1 MHLRAIIHVIWSPE
15 KSTQEKSGR
24 STCKDLQD
32 PSLRSPCNVFVVVC
46 LSVVVGVHD
55 LIIIEHVLVDRGT
68 VAVVTNVADIFVVVV
83 VVVIVYPY
91 LFLFSTQV
99 FTALFAAEIV
109 FRLVA
114 MGPMAFIRSRWNV
127 FDTTVVSGSLLGYFY
142 KSAEGLSIFRTLR
155 LVRT

>member
-1 MHLRAIIHVIWSPE
+1 MILLLLLLS
-15 KSTQEKSGR
+15 
-24 STCKDLQD
+24 DL
-32 PSLRSPCNVFVVVC
+32 L
-46 LSVVVGVHD
+46 GVD
-55 LIIIEHVLVDRGT
+55 NFDKHVLVDRGT
-68 VAVVTNVADIFVVVV
+68 IAVFVVVVGNIFVVVV
-83 VVVIVYPY
+83 VVVVVYPY
-91 LFLFSTQV
+91 LFLFTTQV

-155 LVRT
+155 LVSTKI

>member
-1 MHLRAIIHVIWSPE
+1 MFLLTEVPLLLLLMLLIFS
-15 KSTQEKSGR
+15 SS
-24 STCKDLQD
+24 S
-32 PSLRSPCNVFVVVC
+32 SLLLLF
-46 LSVVVGVHD
+46 
-55 LIIIEHVLVDRGT
+55 T
-68 VAVVTNVADIFVVVV
+68 
-83 VVVIVYPY
+83 PY